1 VNGVYDV
8 CDVMYCMSTVTCKL
22 GEKLAKHVV
31 VLQQH
36 RLIPVGLTIAN
47 GDYSINSYR
56 SGLADGVYCTT
67 GITLVGY
74 SMPTGITNFYR

>member
-22 GEKLAKHVV
+22 GGKLAKHVV

-36 RLIPVGLTIAN
+36 K
-47 GDYSINSYR
+47 
-56 SGLADGVYCTT
+56 
-67 GITLVGY
+67 
-74 SMPTGITNFYR
+74 